1 MTAVRGEKRLPA
13 RIFKTLSSCMMI
25 RSVPNMRKMSLSRRE
40 LLDMAARITAL
51 AAWPGYV
58 AADDYPSRPIR
69 LVIPY
74 TAGAAGDQIGRP
86 WADRISSLL
95 GPIYVEN
102 ISGAGGAIGSAAV
115 AQSAPDGYSL
125 LLGNG
130 STQVT
135 IPLSSA
141 QPAYD
146 TVRDFRA
153 IYRLIASTL
162 AFAVHPSLPV
172 KDLRE
177 LAAFAKANPGRL
189 TYGTPGVGTGNHLV
203 GEMFRQQSEL
213 AADVVHV
220 PYRGMS
226 AATNDL
232 VSRQISSVIAVVS
245 SQILQLHHAGKLR
258 LIAVTSDRR
267 LSGAPEIP
275 TVIESGMPGLRYAGW
290 FGLFAPRATPDVIVE
305 RIAEATR
312 TAMADPQ
319 LQESYRSQGLE
330 PDIDS
335 SPDKFQRLV
344 EDELARLAPIVKSIG
359 LKRD

>member
-1 MTAVRGEKRLPA
+1 
-13 RIFKTLSSCMMI
+13 
-25 RSVPNMRKMSLSRRE
+25 
-40 LLDMAARITAL
+40 MAARITAL
-51 AAWPGYV
+51 AAWPGCA
-58 AADDYPSRPIR
+58 AADDYPSRPIK

-86 WADRISSLL
+86 WADRMGSLL

-102 ISGAGGAIGSAAV
+102 IGGAGGAIGSAAV
-115 AQSAPDGYSL
+115 AQSAPDGYSI

-130 STQVT
+130 STQVM
-135 IPLSSA
+135 IPLSSP

-153 IYRLIASTL
+153 IYRLITSTL

-172 KDLRE
+172 KDLQE
-177 LAAFAKANPGRL
+177 LIAFAKAHPGKL
-189 TYGTPGVGTGNHLV
+189 SYGTPGVGTGNHLV
-203 GEMFRQQSEL
+203 GEMFRLQSGL

-226 AATNDL
+226 PATNDL
-232 VSRQISSVIAVVS
+232 VSNQISAVIAVVS
-245 SQILQLHHAGKLR
+245 SQILQLHLAGKLR
-258 LIAVTSDRR
+258 LIAVTSEQR

-275 TVIESGMPGLRYAGW
+275 TVAESGMPGLNYAGW
-290 FGLFAPRATPDVIVE
+290 FGLFAPRATPDTIVE
-305 RIAEATR
+305 RIAAATR

-335 SPDKFQRLV
+335 GPDKFQRLV
-344 EDELARLAPIVKSIG
+344 EDELVRLAPIVRSTG

>member
-1 MTAVRGEKRLPA
+1 
-13 RIFKTLSSCMMI
+13 MMI
-25 RSVPNMRKMSLSRRE
+25 GTVLNTQKMSLLSRRE
-40 LLDMAARITAL
+40 LLDRAARITAL
-51 AAWPGYV
+51 AAWPGCA

-86 WADRISSLL
+86 WADRIASLL

-102 ISGAGGAIGSAAV
+102 IGGAGGAIGSAAV

-130 STQVT
+130 STQVM
-135 IPLSSA
+135 IPLSSV

-146 TVRDFRA
+146 AVHDFRA
-153 IYRLIASTL
+153 IYRLITTTL

-177 LAAFAKANPGRL
+177 LVAFATANPGKL
-189 TYGTPGVGTGNHLV
+189 SYGTPGVGTGNHLI
-203 GEMFRQQSEL
+203 GEMFRLQSGL
-213 AADVVHV
+213 ATDFVHV

-226 AATNDL
+226 SATNDL
-232 VSRQISSVIAVVS
+232 VSGQISAVIAVVS

-258 LIAVTSDRR
+258 LIAVTSEQR
-267 LSGAPEIP
+267 LSGAPGIP

-290 FGLFAPRATPDVIVE
+290 FGLFAPRATPDTIVE
-305 RIAEATR
+305 RISKVTR

-330 PDIDS
+330 PDVDS
-335 SPDKFQRLV
+335 GPDKFQRLV
-344 EDELARLAPIVKSIG
+344 EDELTRLAPIVKSIG

>member
-1 MTAVRGEKRLPA
+1 MV
-13 RIFKTLSSCMMI
+13 KTVLNAQMMY
-25 RSVPNMRKMSLSRRE
+25 LFSRRE
-40 LLDMAARITAL
+40 MLDMAARFAAL
-51 AAWPGYV
+51 AAWPAAAV
-58 AADDYPSRPIR
+58 ADDYPSRPIR

-86 WADRISSLL
+86 WADRVASLL
-95 GPIYVEN
+95 GPVYVEN
-102 ISGAGGAIGSAAV
+102 IGGAGGAIGSAAV

-130 STQVT
+130 STQVM
-135 IPLSSA
+135 IPPSSA

-146 TVRDFRA
+146 AVRDFRA
-153 IYRLIASTL
+153 VYRLITSTL

-177 LAAFAKANPGRL
+177 LVDFARANPGKL
-189 TYGTPGVGTGNHLV
+189 SYGTPGLGTGNHLV
-203 GEMFRQQSEL
+203 GEMFRLQSGL
-213 AADVVHV
+213 AADFVHV
-220 PYRGMS
+220 PYRGMA

-232 VSRQISSVIAVVS
+232 VSGQISAVIAVVS
-245 SQILQLHHAGKLR
+245 SQILQLHQAGKLR

-275 TVIESGMPGLRYAGW
+275 TVIEAGMPGLSYAGW
-290 FGLFAPRATPDVIVE
+290 FGLFAPRATPGAIVE
-305 RIAEATR
+305 RIAAATR
-312 TAMADPQ
+312 MAMADAQ

-344 EDELARLAPIVKSIG
+344 EDELVRLTPIVKAIG

>member
-1 MTAVRGEKRLPA
+1 
-13 RIFKTLSSCMMI
+13 
-25 RSVPNMRKMSLSRRE
+25 
-40 LLDMAARITAL
+40 MAARITAL
-51 AAWPGYV
+51 AAWPGCAV
-58 AADDYPSRPIR
+58 ADDYPSRPIK

-86 WADRISSLL
+86 WADRMGSLL

-102 ISGAGGAIGSAAV
+102 IGGAGGAIGSAAV
-115 AQSAPDGYSL
+115 AQSAPDGYSI

-130 STQVT
+130 STQVM
-135 IPLSSA
+135 IPLSSP

-153 IYRLIASTL
+153 IYRLISSTL

-172 KDLRE
+172 KDLQE
-177 LAAFAKANPGRL
+177 LIAFAKAHPGKL
-189 TYGTPGVGTGNHLV
+189 SYGTPGVGTGNHLV
-203 GEMFRQQSEL
+203 GEMFRLQSGL
-213 AADVVHV
+213 AADVVHI

-226 AATNDL
+226 PATNDL
-232 VSRQISSVIAVVS
+232 VSGQISAVIAVVS
-245 SQILQLHHAGKLR
+245 SQILQLHLAGKLR
-258 LIAVTSDRR
+258 LIAVTSEQR

-275 TVIESGMPGLRYAGW
+275 TVAESGMPGLKYAGW
-290 FGLFAPRATPDVIVE
+290 FGLFAPRATPDTIVE
-305 RIAEATR
+305 RIAAATR
-312 TAMADPQ
+312 TAMADPH

-335 SPDKFQRLV
+335 GPDKFQRLV
-344 EDELARLAPIVKSIG
+344 EDELVRLAPIVRSTG